1 MPLLKPFAVV
11 VGAGLALAGCG
22 SSDVPAKQLADSE
35 AAIRAASEVGAKD
48 NPEAA
53 LHLKLAH
60 EEYDKAQAMSKQD
73 KQDSAKALYERA
85 KVDAELALALTRKGQ
100 AANEADQANRRIA
113 TP

>member
-1 MPLLKPFAVV
+1 MPLLKPVAFVL
-11 VGAGLALAGCG
+11 GTGLALAGCG

-53 LHLKLAH
+53 LHLKIAH
-60 EEYDKAQAMSKQD
+60 EEYDKAQALSKQD
-73 KQDSAKALYERA
+73 KQDSAKALYEKA
-85 KVDAELALALTRKGQ
+85 KVDAELALALTRK
-100 AANEADQANRRIA
+100 AEATKEADQAKRKIA